1 MAHLHE
7 RMSPLLLPCAK
18 QVPEDTSPQEKDPFS
33 EEEKCRK
40 KKVVTARKCRQLSQR
55 HASLQ
60 FCIIAS
66 HTINELH

>member
-33 EEEKCRK
+33 EEENEERK
-40 KKVVTARKCRQLSQR
+40 KLLRQE
-55 HASLQ
+55 
-60 FCIIAS
+60 
-66 HTINELH
+66 NGK